1 MSDGIHTES
10 ALGQDAA
17 SVSALLGGI
26 VQDAQ
31 KLISQQIELVK
42 QEVKQD
48 IRNLAYA
55 AALISVGA
63 GLCFIS
69 LILLCFMGV
78 YLLHEVVGI
87 EQMWLC
93 YLIAGVTFL
102 ALGGLLLFL
111 AVHRLTT
118 HNPLPDQS
126 LEGLKE
132 NLTWQTTPK

>member
-1 MSDGIHTES
+1 MNDGLHTDPGV
-10 ALGQDAA
+10 AHDPGAI
-17 SVSALLGGI
+17 SALLAGI

-31 KLISQQIELVK
+31 KLISQQIELLK
-42 QEVKQD
+42 QEIKED
-48 IRNLAYA
+48 LRNLAYA
-55 AALISVGA
+55 VAFLSVGA

-78 YLLHEVVGI
+78 YVLHEVAGL
-87 EQMWLC
+87 QLWLS
-93 YLIAGVTFL
+93 YLIAGATFL
-102 ALGGLLLFL
+102 ALGGLLLYL

-132 NLTWQTTPK
+132 NLTWKTNPK

>member
-1 MSDGIHTES
+1 MADGIHTDPHVGTEPP
-10 ALGQDAA
+10 
-17 SVSALLGGI
+17 VSALIGGI

-42 QEVKQD
+42 QEVKDD

-55 AALISVGA
+55 AAMISVGA

-69 LILLCFMGV
+69 LILLCLMGV
-78 YLLHEVVGI
+78 YLLHEVAGI

-93 YLIAGVTFL
+93 YLIAGVAFL
-102 ALGGLLLFL
+102 ALGGLLLYL

>member
-1 MSDGIHTES
+1 MNDGLHTDPGVAPDAGSAS
-10 ALGQDAA
+10 ALIA
-17 SVSALLGGI
+17 GI

-42 QEVKQD
+42 QEIKDD
-48 IRNLAYA
+48 IRQLAYA
-55 AALISVGA
+55 VAMVSVGA
-63 GLCFIS
+63 GFCAIS

-78 YLLHEVVGI
+78 YVLHEVAGL
-87 EQMWLC
+87 QLWLS

-118 HNPLPDQS
+118 HNPLPDQT

-132 NLTWQTTPK
+132 NLTWKTNPK